1 MDNKK
6 YYIPKIEEFHIGFE
20 YEAKVYGE
28 DYYLPLVFKP
38 NDYET
43 LFDKRILSISGQQVY
58 EEPRFYVPDTFRV
71 KYLDREDIEEL
82 GWYYSS
88 IFYESNEFRFKCG
101 CDDEDKKWFEL
112 EWDEADG
119 NVRIFYSSLYNWF
132 CVFRGFVKNKSELRR
147 VMEMVGI
154 ETE

>member
-1 MDNKK
+1 MENK
-6 YYIPKIEEFHIGFE
+6 YYTPKIEEFHIGFE
-20 YEAKVYGE
+20 YEAKVYGK
-28 DYYLPLVFKP
+28 DYYIPLVFKP

-71 KYLDREDIEEL
+71 KYLDREDIEKL
-82 GWYYSS
+82 GWKYS
-88 IFYESNEFRFKCG
+88 
-101 CDDEDKKWFEL
+101 
-112 EWDEADG
+112 G
-119 NVRIFYSSLYNWF
+119 NVEGGLGFYYKEAMNKEARYIMYHVPVQNRVEIIEDDYNIFD
-132 CVFRGFVKNKSELRR
+132 GFIKNKSELRR